1 MLRAVSVPLPL
12 KITDDLLFGFLHFAV
27 GLCYAGRNRTP
38 GVFDRGMIN
47 IKFRRILEGCF
58 RRLVLGLPA
67 IRHGI
72 RLFAAWFAIGDI
84 HLHSIAFP
92 VLKGDPMLSRA
103 SIGGD
108 RGVKPQFIAL
118 LSTSVK
124 PSTNAQ
130 KSDIYPVPGL
140 LAG

>member
-1 MLRAVSVPLPL
+1 
-12 KITDDLLFGFLHFAV
+12 
-27 GLCYAGRNRTP
+27 
-38 GVFDRGMIN
+38 
-47 IKFRRILEGCF
+47 
-58 RRLVLGLPA
+58 
-67 IRHGI
+67 
-72 RLFAAWFAIGDI
+72 
-84 HLHSIAFP
+84 
-92 VLKGDPMLSRA
+92 MLSRA

-118 LSTSVK
+118 WSTSVK

>member
-1 MLRAVSVPLPL
+1 
-12 KITDDLLFGFLHFAV
+12 
-27 GLCYAGRNRTP
+27 
-38 GVFDRGMIN
+38 MIN

-118 LSTSVK
+118 WSTSVK